1 MRDEAEE
8 WLVAVV
14 EECAGNDDSSPP
26 PPPLLITPDLSK
38 LSSIDTTRG
47 YPREDEWIG
56 DHYDCALKLQCKR
69 VWENNVTHHKF
80 YSRMTNSGCTK
91 KEKRQGFL
99 TS

>member
-38 LSSIDTTRG
+38 LPSIDTTRG
-47 YPREDEWIG
+47 YPREDEWVIEKGAFGGWQMRNRIG
-56 DHYDCALKLQCKR
+56 
-69 VWENNVTHHKF
+69 V
-80 YSRMTNSGCTK
+80 
-91 KEKRQGFL
+91 L
-99 TS
+99 TMGNDADA